1 MASGTF
7 YPAASGDDGFS
18 HPSIAFYYFVD
29 TEDYIYIGNWN
40 SYYIK
45 SWFRFQ
51 NVTIPQGATITSCY
65 VRFRAAENLSFDT
78 VRTKI
83 YFEDVDDSTAPTSKT
98 DLESRSLT
106 SSIDWDFTTNWTTNS
121 YYNTISLTSILQEVI
136 DRPGFSSGNSV
147 TVHIRNDGTSYDA
160 KRSARSYDYS
170 GGSSKAELH
179 VEWETGVTIPAVNDA
194 ASAISIDNLVLT
206 QKHTLAVQDLSLA
219 LGLEGPLTLTLPTAE
234 AEDMSLGISIDNV
247 VLTQKHTLAVQDLS
261 LALGL
266 EGPLTLPFPTAEAED
281 MSLGISIDNVVLTQK
296 HTLAVQDISLGL
308 GAEGPVDLELGP
320 LNVQDALLALS
331 IDNIDLT
338 QKHTLVVNP
347 MSVSLDVANV
357 VTIQDYGTED
367 ERAIKLYTLTLTG
380 AEDGETDLT
389 LPISSFQGRM
399 KSGEASYLSAVV
411 PTLDYLDEINLR
423 TNGDIFITLKY
434 EINGVVT
441 HSEEIARANF
451 NTLRWDKGGVNQSIT
466 LSGYKTTTFTNKGVE
481 LRPSNVTYQGLYGD
495 GRSVFRFPTPDLD
508 LRPGDTAK
516 IGTDTIVVGNISYS
530 VSTTNQTMELTE
542 A

>member
-219 LGLEGPLTLTLPTAE
+219 LGLEGPLTLTL
-234 AEDMSLGISIDNV
+234 
-247 VLTQKHTLAVQDLS
+247 
-261 LALGL
+261 
-266 EGPLTLPFPTAEAED
+266 PTAEAED